1 MFCLLEARLW
11 RISSTDELIKFVSF
25 LPHFHRGVARGVAGV
40 GRRAGRHDNT
50 LHVYHNLN
58 QN

>member
-11 RISSTDELIKFVSF
+11 RISSSADELIKFRLFSIEVW
-25 LPHFHRGVARGVAGV
+25 RGESEVRGGQPY
-40 GRRAGRHDNT
+40 DNT

>member
-11 RISSTDELIKFVSF
+11 RISSSADELIKFRLFSIEAW
-25 LPHFHRGVARGVAGV
+25 RGESEARGGQPY
-40 GRRAGRHDNT
+40 DNT

-58 QN
+58 QNWN